1 MEGVEFNPGNPAE
14 YNDFVPEVEKKRTNT
29 LLWSAAIIL
38 AGIGIYKL
46 YKSYTNNTNK
56 HSIDKAEEISKD

>member
-29 LLWSAAIIL
+29 LLWSVAIIL

-56 HSIDKAEEISKD
+56 RSKNKEQEIPKD

>member
-1 MEGVEFNPGNPAE
+1 MQSVEFNPGNPSE
-14 YNDFVPEVEKKRTNT
+14 YNDFVPEVEKKLTNT
-29 LLWSAAIIL
+29 LLWTAAIIL

-56 HSIDKAEEISKD
+56 RSKNKAQKIPKN